1 MLGWTAVVVG
11 SAYWILTSR
20 WGRAFRAIRENEMR
34 AEALGVSLRNY
45 KLMAFA
51 IGAAYAG
58 IGGALFA
65 PLLGYIDPG
74 AYTLDRSIQFL
85 MMVVMGGLGRFE
97 GPFIGAILVTVLPEV
112 LRASE
117 GLYLVIYALAVILM
131 MLFMPKGLVGVWD
144 WALSRLGPRRGG
156 RAPAG
161 RAARR
166 APGGLSGPL
175 MPLLEVRGLTKQFF
189 RLSALSGVSL
199 SVEPGELL
207 GVIGPNGSG
216 KTTLFNCVTGV
227 LRPSAG
233 QVRFKG
239 EDITGLSADLV
250 YRRGIARTFQLIQLF
265 PEMTVLENMLLA
277 AQEREGTLARP
288 PAPARGRP
296 RRPAGRSELLEYLGI
311 AASGTHL
318 ASNLSYGQQKLL
330 DFGMALMS
338 RPEVILLDE
347 PLAGVNPTMIK
358 SLVGHIQALNAQ
370 GHTFVVIEHNMEVVM
385 SLCRRIVV
393 LSQGERI
400 AEGTPAEV
408 ADNPL
413 VLDAYFGR

>member
-1 MLGWTAVVVG
+1 MT
-11 SAYWILTSR
+11 
-20 WGRAFRAIRENEMR
+20 
-34 AEALGVSLRNY
+34 
-45 KLMAFA
+45 
-51 IGAAYAG
+51 
-58 IGGALFA
+58 
-65 PLLGYIDPG
+65 
-74 AYTLDRSIQFL
+74 
-85 MMVVMGGLGRFE
+85 
-97 GPFIGAILVTVLPEV
+97 
-112 LRASE
+112 
-117 GLYLVIYALAVILM
+117 
-131 MLFMPKGLVGVWD
+131 
-144 WALSRLGPRRGG
+144 
-156 RAPAG
+156 
-161 RAARR
+161 
-166 APGGLSGPL
+166 
-175 MPLLEVRGLTKQFF
+175 PLLEVRTLSKRFF
-189 RLSALSGVSL
+189 RLSALHDVSL

-233 QVRFKG
+233 QIRFKG
-239 EDITGLSADLV
+239 GDITGFTADRVHRL
-250 YRRGIARTFQLIQLF
+250 GIARTFQLIQLF

-277 AQEREGTLARP
+277 AQEREGTML
-288 PAPARGRP
+288 GRLL
-296 RRPAGRSELLEYLGI
+296 RREDGAAAGRALELLEYLGI
-311 AASGTHL
+311 AGLRDHL

-358 SLVGHIQALNAQ
+358 SLVGHIQALNRE

-393 LSQGERI
+393 LSQGEQI

>member
-1 MLGWTAVVVG
+1 
-11 SAYWILTSR
+11 
-20 WGRAFRAIRENEMR
+20 
-34 AEALGVSLRNY
+34 
-45 KLMAFA
+45 
-51 IGAAYAG
+51 
-58 IGGALFA
+58 
-65 PLLGYIDPG
+65 
-74 AYTLDRSIQFL
+74 
-85 MMVVMGGLGRFE
+85 
-97 GPFIGAILVTVLPEV
+97 
-112 LRASE
+112 
-117 GLYLVIYALAVILM
+117 
-131 MLFMPKGLVGVWD
+131 
-144 WALSRLGPRRGG
+144 
-156 RAPAG
+156 
-161 RAARR
+161 
-166 APGGLSGPL
+166 
-175 MPLLEVRGLTKQFF
+175 MPLLEVRDLTKHFF

-199 SVEPGELL
+199 SVERGELL
-207 GVIGPNGSG
+207 GIIGPNGSG

-233 QVRFKG
+233 EVWFKG
-239 EDITGLSADLV
+239 EDITGLSADHV
-250 YRRGIARTFQLIQLF
+250 HRRGIARTFQLIQLF
-265 PEMTVLENMLLA
+265 PEMTVLETMLLA
-277 AQEREGTLARP
+277 AQEREGSLL
-288 PAPARGRP
+288 GRLL
-296 RRPAGRSELLEYLGI
+296 RREDSRAAGRALQLLEYLGI
-311 AASGTHL
+311 VALRDHL

-358 SLVGHIQALNAQ
+358 SLVGHILALNAD

>member
-1 MLGWTAVVVG
+1 VA
-11 SAYWILTSR
+11 
-20 WGRAFRAIRENEMR
+20 
-34 AEALGVSLRNY
+34 
-45 KLMAFA
+45 
-51 IGAAYAG
+51 
-58 IGGALFA
+58 
-65 PLLGYIDPG
+65 
-74 AYTLDRSIQFL
+74 
-85 MMVVMGGLGRFE
+85 
-97 GPFIGAILVTVLPEV
+97 
-112 LRASE
+112 
-117 GLYLVIYALAVILM
+117 
-131 MLFMPKGLVGVWD
+131 
-144 WALSRLGPRRGG
+144 
-156 RAPAG
+156 
-161 RAARR
+161 
-166 APGGLSGPL
+166 
-175 MPLLEVRGLTKQFF
+175 LLEVRDLTKHFF
-189 RLSALSGVSL
+189 RLPALSAVSL
-199 SVEPGELL
+199 SVEHGDLL

-227 LRPSAG
+227 LSPSAG

-239 EDITGLSADLV
+239 ENITGLSADLV
-250 YRRGIARTFQLIQLF
+250 HRRGIARTFQLIQLF
-265 PEMTVLENMLLA
+265 PEMSVLENMLLA
-277 AQEREGTLARP
+277 AQEREGTLL
-288 PAPARGRP
+288 GRLF
-296 RRPAGRSELLEYLGI
+296 RREDGGAADRAMELLEYLGI
-311 AASGTHL
+311 AGLRDTF

-358 SLVGHIQALNAQ
+358 SLVGHIQALNAE

>member
-1 MLGWTAVVVG
+1 
-11 SAYWILTSR
+11 
-20 WGRAFRAIRENEMR
+20 
-34 AEALGVSLRNY
+34 
-45 KLMAFA
+45 
-51 IGAAYAG
+51 
-58 IGGALFA
+58 
-65 PLLGYIDPG
+65 
-74 AYTLDRSIQFL
+74 
-85 MMVVMGGLGRFE
+85 
-97 GPFIGAILVTVLPEV
+97 
-112 LRASE
+112 
-117 GLYLVIYALAVILM
+117 
-131 MLFMPKGLVGVWD
+131 
-144 WALSRLGPRRGG
+144 
-156 RAPAG
+156 
-161 RAARR
+161 
-166 APGGLSGPL
+166 
-175 MPLLEVRGLTKQFF
+175 MPLLEVRDLSKQFF
-189 RLSALSGVSL
+189 RLPALSEVSL

-250 YRRGIARTFQLIQLF
+250 HRRGIARTFQLIQLF
-265 PEMTVLENMLLA
+265 PEMSVFENMLLA
-277 AQEREGTLARP
+277 AQEREGTLLGRLFRREDRAIADRAR
-288 PAPARGRP
+288 
-296 RRPAGRSELLEYLGI
+296 ELLDYLGI
-311 AASGTHL
+311 AALRDHL

-358 SLVGHIQALNAQ
+358 KLVGHIQALNAE